1 MNSWKFSVK
10 QTAVTV
16 YVFFLII
23 LLGYAVG
30 YAAQAQIL
38 VKIALPL
45 AAGVILA
52 VFFLGRTAELLAW
65 AGLTVWLGMTYAHT
79 GPPIEIAVFF
89 AYVACAAL
97 GIFRSPWF
105 LAIPWLAHIGW
116 DFLPRMLPAMYHEL
130 PHACALFDGPLGL
143 YLAWGA
149 WKRRWQPITP
159 HSAKPADPISTLS

>member
-1 MNSWKFSVK
+1 MNSWKFSLK

-16 YVFFLII
+16 YIFVLII
-23 LLGYAVG
+23 ALGYAVG
-30 YAAQAQIL
+30 LAAHSQML

-45 AAGVILA
+45 SLAVILS
-52 VFFLGRTAELLAW
+52 VCWLGRTAELLAW
-65 AGLTVWLGMTYAHT
+65 AGLTTWLGMSYAHT
-79 GPPIEIAVFF
+79 GPPVEIAVFF

-116 DFLPRMLPAMYHEL
+116 DFLPRTLPEMYHEL
-130 PHACALFDGPLGL
+130 PHACALFDGPIGL

-149 WKRRWQPITP
+149 WKRRWQPVGPTSIRCKT
-159 HSAKPADPISTLS
+159 TLQTS